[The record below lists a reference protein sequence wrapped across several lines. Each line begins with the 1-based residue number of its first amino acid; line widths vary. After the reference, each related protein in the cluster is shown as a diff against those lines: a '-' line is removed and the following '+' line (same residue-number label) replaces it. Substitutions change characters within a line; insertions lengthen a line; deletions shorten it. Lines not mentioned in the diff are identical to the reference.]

1 MTRLLFERL
10 CRTVA
15 LVALLLA
22 LWVSVRSGADSTRA
36 PQRMVLSLADS
47 LVADTGAA
55 GVQALRPLLHDR
67 TDDTTVLG
75 LRLVP
80 GAPLRAA
87 LSAMRAAGRAVRWT
101 DSTDA
106 SGLAVSVARAA
117 TPGAPLFV
125 RASGNASDNAS
136 GNASAPLLLR
146 DAGGVLDS
154 LARGATAATWQLQSA
169 TPPLEV
175 QQGRS
180 RARVPVP
187 DSADAKRVLVI
198 AQPGWEGKFTVAAL
212 EELGWRVDGRMR
224 VSPTGV
230 VTVGAPQRLDLE
242 RYAAVVIVDSMSVDA
257 AALQAFVARGGGIVL
272 GGDAL
277 QIASLASL
285 RPARAT
291 ALRGAIAG
299 GLLTDDPRRGL
310 EAWELDVA
318 AGTVTLTE
326 DRSDHGHDE
335 PALLARRSG
344 RGRVVA
350 MPYRETWRWRMQGT
364 DNGAEEHRRW
374 WQAAVSAALPS
385 TADAPTPP
393 TPRATDALPGDAA
406 PYADLV
412 ARVGPGDRAPSSPTT
427 NVTPVGDERRAT
439 GDIPRILSAPV
450 LLLVAL
456 LALLAEW
463 SSRRLRGQR

>member
-1 MTRLLFERL
+1 MTRPHFERL
-10 CRTVA
+10 CRMVA
-15 LVALLLA
+15 LGALFVAIWASLRAARGAAPMPRRAA
-22 LWVSVRSGADSTRA
+22 LV
-36 PQRMVLSLADS
+36 LADS
-47 LVADTGAA
+47 VVADTGVSA
-55 GVQALRPLLHDR
+55 VQALRSVLRDR
-67 TDDTTVLG
+67 PADTTELT

-87 LSAMRAAGRAVRWT
+87 ISALQAAGVVMHWT
-101 DSTDA
+101 DSTGA
-106 SGLAVSVARAA
+106 SGLAVSVSRAPI
-117 TPGAPLFV
+117 PGAPLFV
-125 RASGNASDNAS
+125 RASGNA
-136 GNASAPLLLR
+136 GMPLLLR

-154 LARGATAATWQLQSA
+154 LARGAHALSWQLQSA
-169 TPPLEV
+169 TPPVVV

-180 RARVPVP
+180 RARVPLPGSV
-187 DSADAKRVLVI
+187 DSKRLLVL

-212 EELGWRVDGRMR
+212 EELGWRVDGRLR

-230 VTVGAPQRLDLE
+230 VTMGAPQRLDLE

-257 AALQAFVARGGGIVL
+257 AALQSFVARGGGIVL

-277 QIASLASL
+277 QIASLATL
-285 RPARAT
+285 RPARVI

-318 AGTVTLTE
+318 VGSVTLAE
-326 DRSDHGHDE
+326 DRGEHGHDE
-335 PALLARRSG
+335 PALIARRSG

-364 DNGAEEHRRW
+364 DNGAEAHRRW
-374 WQAAVSAALPS
+374 WQAALTAALPS
-385 TADAPTPP
+385 AADSPHPSPVT
-393 TPRATDALPGDAA
+393 TMDDALPGEAA

-412 ARVGPGDRAPSSPTT
+412 ARVGPGARMPSPATA
-427 NVTPVGDERRAT
+427 NVTLAGDERHAT
-439 GDIPRILSAPV
+439 GDIPRIPSARV
-450 LLLVAL
+450 LLLVTL